1 MSWFTWPVRVLGFL
15 VWYAGQII
23 SSSTAVLRDNLTP
36 GQNSTPGVARVP
48 TRCRSDLEVTLL
60 AALITL
66 TPGTL
71 TLGMHDA
78 PVAAQ
83 RRRDAEDLRTL
94 YVHSLHSGDADSVR
108 DEVRELETR
117 LLRAVRRS
125 GGTS

>member
-1 MSWFTWPVRVLGFL
+1 MRTNNHVAVGSAAYRV
-15 VWYAGQII
+15 AAIM
-23 SSSTAVLRDNLTP
+23 A
-36 GQNSTPGVARVP
+36 A
-48 TRCRSDLEVTLL
+48 TLL

-83 RRRDAEDLRTL
+83 RRRDAEDIRTL
-94 YVHSLHSGDADSVR
+94 YVHSLYSGNADSVR
-108 DEVRELETR
+108 VEVRELETR
-117 LLRAVRRS
+117 LLRAVRRT

>member
-1 MSWFTWPVRVLGFL
+1 MSWLTWPFRALGFL
-15 VWYAGQII
+15 IWYAGQII

-36 GQNSTPGVARVP
+36 GQNSTPGVARVR

-66 TPGTL
+66 TPGAL

-83 RRRDAEDLRTL
+83 RRRDAEDIRTL
-94 YVHSLHSGDADSVR
+94 YVHSLYSGNADSVR
-108 DEVRELETR
+108 VEVRGLETR
-117 LLRAVRRS
+117 LLRAVRRT